1 MTVSDDDLSDGDQLC
16 RTSGSY
22 RDNCELS
29 DRGDYDVSQ
38 YDYEND
44 NYWDY
49 YALMGG
55 GAGGCLDGN
64 QSN

>member
-1 MTVSDDDLSDGDQLC
+1 MTVSDDDLSDRDQHF

-38 YDYEND
+38 YDYKDD
-44 NYWDY
+44 NYCDY
-49 YALMGG
+49 YALVGG